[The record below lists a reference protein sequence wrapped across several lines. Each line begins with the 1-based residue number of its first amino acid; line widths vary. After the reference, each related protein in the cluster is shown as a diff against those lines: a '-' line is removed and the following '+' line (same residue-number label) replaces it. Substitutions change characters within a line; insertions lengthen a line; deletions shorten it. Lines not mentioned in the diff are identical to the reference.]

1 MTLRLGALQ
10 YPVTRIASLTGY
22 ADKLDRLVAEGVAGG
37 GELLLMPEYAS
48 MEVASAYCAVADPVA
63 ERDAVCAVS
72 GELLAIMRD
81 TARRH
86 GVWLAPGT
94 LPWREGGRVVNR
106 APLIAADGRVAF
118 HDKQVMTRFEAEQW
132 HIAPGR
138 TPHVFDT
145 TWGRLGIAICYDVEF
160 PSVVRTLTEAGA
172 WLILAPTCT
181 DTAHGFNRVRISGR
195 ARAVENQ
202 CFVAVSPTVGDA
214 PWLGSLDSNVGRA
227 GVYGPADRGF
237 PADGIIAE
245 GTGEGWLF
253 ADLDPA
259 RLHAVRED
267 GAVRNFRD
275 WPAQVPSATP
285 AIFEDTP

>member
-1 MTLRLGALQ
+1 MRLGVLQ
-10 YPVTRIASLTGY
+10 YPVTRIASLAAY
-22 ADKLDRLVAEGVAGG
+22 AEKLDRLVAEGVAGG
-37 GELLLMPEYAS
+37 GGLLAMPEYAS
-48 MEVASAYCAVADPVA
+48 MEVAAAYGAAQDPVA

-86 GVWLAPGT
+86 GVWLLPGT
-94 LPWREGGRVVNR
+94 LPWRDGGQVVNR
-106 APLIAADGRVAF
+106 APLIAADGRMAF

-132 HIAPGR
+132 HVAPGCPPR
-138 TPHVFDT
+138 VFDT
-145 TWGRLGIAICYDVEF
+145 PWGRIGIAICYDVEF
-160 PSVVRTLTEAGA
+160 PGVVRVLTEAGA
-172 WLILAPTCT
+172 WLVLTPTCT
-181 DTAHGFNRVRISGR
+181 DTAHSFNRVRISAR

-214 PWLGSLDSNVGRA
+214 PWLASLDSNIGRA

-259 RLHAVRED
+259 QLHAVRQD
-267 GAVRNFRD
+267 GAARNFRD
-275 WPAQVPSATP
+275 WPAQPPPATP
-285 AIFEDTP
+285 ASFEEMP